1 VNVTELA
8 RNRALTQTAIRQA
21 LRTLRAAG
29 MVDTVGKGNYV
40 PGPALQR
47 LSPARTGT
55 LWEDLVLAGRPGGHL
70 ARAITDRRAAERTAA
85 TSREGKQ

>member
-1 VNVTELA
+1 MNELA

-29 MVDTVGKGNYV
+29 MVDTMGKGNYI

-47 LSPARTGT
+47 LSPARTSA
-55 LWEDLVLAGRPGGHL
+55 LWEDLILAGRPGGHL
-70 ARAITDRRAAERTAA
+70 ARAIAERRAAERTDPAP
-85 TSREGKQ
+85 REDDQ